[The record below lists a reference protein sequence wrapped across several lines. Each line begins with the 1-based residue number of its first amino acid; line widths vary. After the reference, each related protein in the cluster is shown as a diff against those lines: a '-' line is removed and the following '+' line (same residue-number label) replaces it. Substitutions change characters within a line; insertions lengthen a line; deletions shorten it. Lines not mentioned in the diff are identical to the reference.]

1 VIRTLYVTNVEP
13 AKMNV
18 EHPPPFFLHCISFT
32 MAPSE
37 YVKSREAEYSRWY
50 LIDGRPYL
58 PKINANASLSRLD
71 DSDEFL
77 SRLLS
82 GGSMSVID
90 VAICTVLPA
99 LRVAMTTNATDI
111 GQGAILAS
119 SLSKEEVP
127 PPVRGYTFTY
137 YELFIKLVTSSKL
150 TVTKITGGITNALYR
165 VSGFLELKSNLLQL
179 QQQQQGEE
187 EEDNQSLVLLNANLI
202 DFDSVLVRVFG
213 AEGIINRDVETCT
226 YSALCNAKIAYRH
239 IGRFGNGR
247 VEGWLDGYVPLVS
260 TELASGTYSLD
271 IAKEMAKMHTT
282 FTFPSE
288 SSSSS
293 NELFTHY
300 SKVGLWDQ
308 LHSWMIQAKNHVEFK
323 TPHDT
328 ERVKKLDLDNIDM
341 EVQNFIS
348 SFTTSTS
355 DDHDKV
361 GNNEDDGGDVK
372 NKNERIV
379 FCHNDL
385 LAGNIMRHE
394 ESGKIQLID
403 FEYGGMNYAA
413 FDIANHWNEHAG
425 GTSVEENGTPDYTRF
440 PDIERQMSF
449 CVEYVKTAREL
460 TPVDEATTTPTNSS
474 EKGDDDDDD
483 SLQLEAKEL
492 LEEVQKFLLV
502 NHLYW
507 GLWAINQAADEGC
520 DGFDYINFATSRFN
534 EFHAKK

>member
-1 VIRTLYVTNVEP
+1 
-13 AKMNV
+13 
-18 EHPPPFFLHCISFT
+18 
-32 MAPSE
+32 
-37 YVKSREAEYSRWY
+37 
-50 LIDGRPYL
+50 
-58 PKINANASLSRLD
+58 
-71 DSDEFL
+71 
-77 SRLLS
+77 
-82 GGSMSVID
+82 MSIMD

-99 LRVAMTTNATDI
+99 IRVAMTTNATDI
-111 GQGAILAS
+111 GQGAINMAS
-119 SLSKEEVP
+119 SLSKEEVS
-127 PPVRGYTFTY
+127 VRGYTFTY
-137 YELFIKLVTSSKL
+137 YELFMTLVTSSKF

-179 QQQQQGEE
+179 QQQQG
-187 EEDNQSLVLLNANLI
+187 EEDNQSLLLNANLI

-213 AEGIINRDVETCT
+213 AEGMINRDVETCT

-247 VEGWLDGYVPLVS
+247 VEGWLDGYVPLLS
-260 TELASGTYSLD
+260 TDLASGTYSLD

-293 NELFTHY
+293 SSSELAAHY

-308 LHSWMIQAKNHVEFK
+308 LHSWMIQAKGHVEFK
-323 TPHDT
+323 TPNDT
-328 ERVKKLDLDNIDM
+328 ERVKKLDLDTIDM

-348 SFTTSTS
+348 SFTTTTTTTTS
-355 DDHDKV
+355 DDDDKV
-361 GNNEDDGGDVK
+361 GNNEDGDGSVK
-372 NKNERIV
+372 KKNNKKGRIV

-425 GTSVEENGTPDYTRF
+425 GTSVEENGNTDYTRF
-440 PDIERQMSF
+440 PTAERQLSF
-449 CVEYVKTAREL
+449 CVEYVKTTREL
-460 TPVDEATTTPTNSS
+460 TTTTMSNSS
-474 EKGDDDDDD
+474 EKDDDDDD

-507 GLWAINQAADEGC
+507 GLWAINQAAEEGC